1 MEIILYNAF
10 NDFDKFYK
18 KHLDQYLQSKEMI
31 KIEHSKYKIFII
43 GNIVFLLWIIAIFFA
58 IFSIFIIFFL
68 PLLAISFIISF
79 LIMMLLTRI
88 FRRWRIKNENKFL
101 AIYESMKEKALIEAK
116 KDIIK
121 KYDVLIYN
129 IKDSVQIHKNGYVY
143 IKSKDYEKYVEID
156 EEIINNEFQSKDNCY
171 IIINYIT
178 EDNKT
183 KKISKKV
190 NFNIIDDLDDV
201 IIKEE

>member
-1 MEIILYNAF
+1 
-10 NDFDKFYK
+10 
-18 KHLDQYLQSKEMI
+18 
-31 KIEHSKYKIFII
+31 
-43 GNIVFLLWIIAIFFA
+43 
-58 IFSIFIIFFL
+58 
-68 PLLAISFIISF
+68 
-79 LIMMLLTRI
+79 MMLLTRI

-190 NFNIIDDLDDV
+190 NFSIIDDLDDI